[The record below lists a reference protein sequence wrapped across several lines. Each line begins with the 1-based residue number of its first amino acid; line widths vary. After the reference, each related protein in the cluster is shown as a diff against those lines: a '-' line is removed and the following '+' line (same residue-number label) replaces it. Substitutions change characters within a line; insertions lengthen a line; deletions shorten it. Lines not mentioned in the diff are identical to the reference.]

1 MSEASHPRKSGV
13 RPVVTLDGHS
23 GSGKSTLARHL
34 ARELGWAYLD
44 SGAWYRALT
53 WATLREGAD
62 PTDAGQVLDVL
73 SRLTL
78 SSTPT
83 GEVIVDDLRPGQEL
97 RTPAIDAKVS
107 EVADHP
113 KVRAALT
120 ERMQQ
125 LREQAGVHGVVADGR
140 DAGAVIF
147 PDAALKIFVEVSL
160 EVRAARRHAQ
170 QQAAGLQTTL
180 EEARAALA
188 ARDARDAARGEAA
201 PQIHPGDQ
209 VLQNDNHSVEEAIRR
224 LLAWT
229 QATYGSDCAAS

>member
-1 MSEASHPRKSGV
+1 MSEESHPRNSGV
-13 RPVVTLDGHS
+13 RPVVTLDGLS
-23 GSGKSTLARHL
+23 GSGKSPLARKL
-34 ARELGWAYLD
+34 AEALGWAYLD

-62 PTDAGQVLDVL
+62 PTDSGQVLDVL

-78 SSTPT
+78 SSTPS
-83 GEVIVDDLRPGQEL
+83 GDVLVDDHRPGQEL
-97 RTPAIDAKVS
+97 RTPAIDASVS

-113 KVRAALT
+113 QVRAALT
-120 ERMQQ
+120 ARMQQ
-125 LREQAGVHGVVADGR
+125 LREQPQVHGVVADGR

-160 EVRAARRHAQ
+160 DVRAARRFAQ
-170 QQAAGLQTTL
+170 QQAAGLDTTL
-180 EEARAALA
+180 DQAHQALA
-188 ARDARDAARGEAA
+188 QRDARDAARGEAA

-209 VLQNDNHSVEEAIRR
+209 VLQNDNLSVEEAIRR

>member
-1 MSEASHPRKSGV
+1 M
-13 RPVVTLDGHS
+13 
-23 GSGKSTLARHL
+23 
-34 ARELGWAYLD
+34 WAYLD

-62 PTDAGQVLDVL
+62 PTDPRQVLDVL

-107 EVADHP
+107 EVADQP
-113 KVRAALT
+113 EVRAALT

-160 EVRAARRHAQ
+160 EVRAARRNAQ

-209 VLQNDNHSVEEAIRR
+209 VLQNDNFSVEEAIRR

-229 QATYGSDCAAS
+229 QATYGSDCAAT

>member
-1 MSEASHPRKSGV
+1 MSEESHPRNSGV

-53 WATLREGAD
+53 WATLRERAD
-62 PTDAGQVLDVL
+62 PTDSRQVLDVL

-83 GEVIVDDLRPGQEL
+83 GEVIVDDLQPGQEL

-107 EVADHP
+107 EVADHSE
-113 KVRAALT
+113 VRAALT
-120 ERMQQ
+120 ERMRQ
-125 LREQAGVHGVVADGR
+125 LREQAGIHGVVADGR

-147 PDAALKIFVEVSL
+147 PDAALKIFVDVTL
-160 EVRAARRHAQ
+160 DVRAARRHSQ
-170 QQAAGLQTTL
+170 QQVAGMQTTL

-209 VLQNDNHSVEEAIRR
+209 VLQNDNLSVEEAIRR

-229 QATYGSDCAAS
+229 QATYGSDCAAP